1 MKISYNWLKSY
12 IENIPE
18 QDKLADIFTYR
29 ITEVESVETIKGDTI
44 FDLKVLPD
52 RAHDLL
58 SHQGIARELA
68 GVLGL
73 KFLDPINL
81 YKIPETQNINTNT
94 EITHS
99 DIAGIYNI
107 EIKIETENCRRYMAC
122 IVRGLKV
129 GPSPDWVVNFLESIG
144 QRSINNIVDAT
155 NMVMYDS
162 GQPTHAF
169 DLQKI
174 GNDTLLESKKIV
186 IRNSKDGDELKLV
199 GREGIVAKL
208 KDTDTVISDGI
219 KNLAVAGIK
228 GGLETGVTE
237 ATVDILLEVA
247 NFEPKSIRK
256 TVKRLN
262 IFTDSAK
269 RFENEIHPY
278 LCENAMKEFKAL
290 IYETCPEASFGEVVD
305 VYPDREKWEVKKTIS
320 FSTNFI
326 NKKLGSDIKTEEIEK
341 ILKNYG
347 YEYSVTESGENYT
360 APETSESETALELS
374 EDSRSGD
381 LLRGPEDSFN
391 SKAVFVVKIPLL
403 RFDLEKPID
412 MVEEIAKTYGY
423 DKINPVLPDK
433 LDIISE
439 NEVFK
444 KIINI
449 RKLLISQGYYEVMTY
464 GFSNSGEVEVMESH
478 SDKKFLR
485 TNLLDGLKKS
495 YELNKN
501 NMQLLG
507 LKEIKIF
514 EIGTVFVE
522 NKEIIKVAFL
532 NSKESG
538 EEDIET
544 FLSSQ
549 NHIEESFYDIIDNFF
564 NLHTAGDNKKEE
576 IQNTKEDN
584 SNTNNKFVMW
594 SVYPYIVRDIA
605 CWLPVET
612 NPDILIS
619 IYKENS
625 GTLLAKQPQL
635 FDKFTKNER
644 TSYAYRLIF
653 QSSDRTLTDEEIN
666 PIMQQIEAKI
676 KELGFEI
683 R

>member
-29 ITEVESVETIKGDTI
+29 ITEVESVETVKGDTI

-81 YKIPETQNINTNT
+81 YKIPETQNINTNA

-99 DIAGIYNI
+99 DIAGMYNI

-256 TVKRLN
+256 TAKRLN

-326 NKKLGSDIKTEEIEK
+326 NKKLGSDITTEEIEN

-347 YEYSVTESGENYT
+347 YDYSVTESADPSGPQEKSPDREVSPNS
-360 APETSESETALELS
+360 ATSV
-374 EDSRSGD
+374 
-381 LLRGPEDSFN
+381 N
-391 SKAVFVVKIPLL
+391 SKTVFVVKIPLL
-403 RFDLEKPID
+403 RFDLENPID
-412 MVEEIAKTYGY
+412 MVEEIAKAYGY

-449 RKLLISQGYYEVMTY
+449 RQLLISQGYYEVMTY
-464 GFSNSGEVEVMESH
+464 GFSNNGEVEVMESH

-514 EIGTVFVE
+514 EIGTVFAD

-532 NSKESG
+532 YRKESG

-564 NLHTAGDNKKEE
+564 NVHTTGDNKKEE
-576 IQNTKEDN
+576 IQNKKEDN
-584 SNTNNKFVMW
+584 SNTNSKFVMW

-612 NPDILIS
+612 NPDVLTS

-653 QSSDRTLTDEEIN
+653 QSPDRTLTDEEIN

>member
-58 SHQGIARELA
+58 SHQGIARELS

-73 KFLDPINL
+73 KFLDPTHL
-81 YKIPETQNINTNT
+81 YKIPTKQNESNDTN
-94 EITHS
+94 ITHS
-99 DIAGIYNI
+99 ELASMYKLDVQ
-107 EIKIETENCRRYMAC
+107 IKSENCRRYMAR
-122 IVRGLKV
+122 IVRGVKV
-129 GPSPDWVVNFLESIG
+129 GPSPVWMASYLESIG

-155 NMVMYDS
+155 NIVMYDI
-162 GQPTHAF
+162 GQPVHAF
-169 DLQKI
+169 DLKI
-174 GNDTLLESKKIV
+174 IGSDTLLESKKIV
-186 IRNSKDGDELKLV
+186 IDSAKDGDELKLV
-199 GREGIVAKL
+199 GREGVVVKL
-208 KDTDTVISDGI
+208 KESDTVITDGI
-219 KNLAVAGIK
+219 KNLALAGIK
-228 GGLETGVTE
+228 GGYDSGVSDQ
-237 ATVDILLEVA
+237 TVDILLEVA
-247 NFEPKSIRK
+247 NFDPVSVRK
-256 TVKRLN
+256 TTKRLSV
-262 IFTDSAK
+262 FTDSAK
-269 RFENEIHPY
+269 RFENEIHPS
-278 LCENAMKEFKAL
+278 LCESAMVQLSAL
-290 IYETCPEASFGEVVD
+290 IFENNPDASFEDVVD
-305 VYPDREKWEVKKTIS
+305 IYPTREKFESTKTIS
-320 FSTNFI
+320 FSTDFI
-326 NKKLGSDIKTEEIEK
+326 NKKLGSNITTKEIEK

-347 YEYSVTESGENYT
+347 YDYSVTESGENYT
-360 APETSESETALELS
+360 APETSESETALELT

-381 LLRGPEDSFN
+381 LPRGPEDSVN
-391 SKAVFVVKIPLL
+391 SKAMFVVKIPLL
-403 RFDLEKPID
+403 RFDLENPID
-412 MVEEIAKTYGY
+412 MVEEIAKAYGY
-423 DKINPVLPDK
+423 DNINPILPDK

-514 EIGTVFVE
+514 EIGTVFAD
-522 NKEIIKVAFL
+522 NKETIKVAFL

-564 NLHTAGDNKKEE
+564 NVHTTGDNKKEE

-584 SNTNNKFVMW
+584 SNTDSKFVMW

-625 GTLLAKQPQL
+625 GTLLIKQPQL

-653 QSSDRTLTDEEIN
+653 QAYDRTLTDDEIN
-666 PIMQQIEAKI
+666 PIMQKIETKI
-676 KELGFEI
+676 KEMGFEI